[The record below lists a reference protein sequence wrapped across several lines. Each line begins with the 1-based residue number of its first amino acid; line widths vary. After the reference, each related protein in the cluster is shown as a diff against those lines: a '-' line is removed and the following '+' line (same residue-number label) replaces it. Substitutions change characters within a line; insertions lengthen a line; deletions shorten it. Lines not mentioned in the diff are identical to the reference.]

1 VLCYDIQE
9 NVGDSNAKQ
18 VSFEV
23 FQQEVEVL
31 SLHIPWTPET
41 DKMVDTDFINGFAK
55 PFG

>member
-1 VLCYDIQE
+1 
-9 NVGDSNAKQ
+9 
-18 VSFEV
+18 
-23 FQQEVEVL
+23 VL

>member
-31 SLHIPWTPET
+31 SLHMDSET